1 MSPEILAFL
10 MFGALMLCLFV
21 GHPLAFSLGGVA
33 LFFGLIGWGGNW
45 WAVVGMFCSKTY
57 GGMDNFVLVAVP
69 LFIFMAQMMDAS
81 GIAEKLY
88 HTLHVLMGP
97 IRGGLGVATVMVC
110 VIFASSCGIVGATE
124 VAVGLLAAPA
134 LMKRGYSISLTAGTI
149 CAGGT
154 LGIIIPP
161 SVMLVVYGSMKGMSV
176 GKLFAAAFFP
186 GLLLAVLY
194 ILYILISCTIFPKM
208 GPPLPKEER
217 THTWRQKMWMAIT
230 SLLPPL
236 LLIVVVLGSIV
247 MGIATPTEAS
257 GMGCLGAFLLA
268 LIYRKLTWKMIKDAT
283 YATIQTTSMVLIL
296 YIGGLCFSSVFL
308 GLGGGGS
315 IAGFLLGLDVSP
327 YVILWLMMLCVFFLG
342 MFVDWIAILLIL
354 LPVFSPIA
362 KELGFDPLWFA
373 TLICVNLQ
381 MAFMTPPFGYSL
393 FFLKGIAPEGMTMNH
408 IYKGVIPFVIL
419 QWTGLTICVYWPQ
432 LVLYLPSIIFGGK

>member
-1 MSPEILAFL
+1 
-10 MFGALMLCLFV
+10 
-21 GHPLAFSLGGVA
+21 
-33 LFFGLIGWGGNW
+33 
-45 WAVVGMFCSKTY
+45 
-57 GGMDNFVLVAVP
+57 
-69 LFIFMAQMMDAS
+69 
-81 GIAEKLY
+81 
-88 HTLHVLMGP
+88 MG
-97 IRGGLGVATVMVC
+97 
-110 VIFASSCGIVGATE
+110 F
-124 VAVGLLAAPA
+124 
-134 LMKRGYSISLTAGTI
+134 
-149 CAGGT
+149 
-154 LGIIIPP
+154 
-161 SVMLVVYGSMKGMSV
+161 
-176 GKLFAAAFFP
+176 
-186 GLLLAVLY
+186 
-194 ILYILISCTIFPKM
+194 
-208 GPPLPKEER
+208 
-217 THTWRQKMWMAIT
+217 
-230 SLLPPL
+230 
-236 LLIVVVLGSIV
+236 
-247 MGIATPTEAS
+247 ATPTEAS

-315 IAGFLLGLDVSP
+315 IAGFLLGLNVSP